1 MELDARSLIVASL
14 LSASLMGAVAVG
26 FTALRGPT
34 RIVGDWGV
42 AVLTFA
48 AGLLGLALR
57 DHIPDWASVALAN
70 ALLIAG
76 WVLALRSLQR
86 FVGEAPWGRA
96 GWIMVGFMFLV
107 QLYFTEVRPDVQVRV
122 VAMGLAAGTLAALAA
137 LLLRRRASAD
147 CRLSCRFAE
156 WIFWAIALLNAAR
169 VVVASLQAPR
179 DLLAPAPFNPAVFL
193 FFSAFVIVSTLA
205 VFAMDIESLQSA
217 LRRAARFDALTGLL
231 NRGAFLEE
239 FSREEA
245 RAERGGPAFSLAVLD
260 LDHFKE
266 VNDRHGHPTGD
277 KVLVAFA
284 DVLRETIRAY
294 DSAGRYGGEEFAL
307 LMPQTDKATATSIVG
322 RVRQALEVR
331 GVVVEG
337 RRIGVTVSAGIAS
350 HGVDGSDW
358 ETLLSAADGA
368 LYEAKNAGRNRVVV
382 AGQSPM

>member
-1 MELDARSLIVASL
+1 MELDPRSLIAASV
-14 LSASLMGAVAVG
+14 LSAVLLGTVSVA
-26 FTALRGPT
+26 FAALRGPT

-42 AVLTFA
+42 AILTFA

-57 DHIPDWASVALAN
+57 ERIPDWGSVALAN

-86 FVGEAPWGRA
+86 FVGAPRRDRA
-96 GWIMVGFMFLV
+96 GWILVGLMFLF
-107 QLYFTEVRPDVQVRV
+107 QLYFTEVRPHVQARV
-122 VAMGLAAGTLAALAA
+122 VAMGLVAGTLAAVAA
-137 LLLRRRASAD
+137 LLLRRRAPAD
-147 CRLSCRFAE
+147 CRVSCRFAE
-156 WIFWAIALLNAAR
+156 AVFWAIALLNAAR

-179 DLLAPAPFNPAVFL
+179 DLLAPAPFSPAVFL

-205 VFAMDIESLQSA
+205 VFAMEIESLQSA

-245 RAERGGPAFSLAVLD
+245 RAERGGPPFSLAVLD
-260 LDHFKE
+260 LDHFKS
-266 VNDRHGHPTGD
+266 VNDRHGHPAGD
-277 KVLVAFA
+277 RVLAAFA
-284 DVLRETIRAY
+284 EILRETIRPY

-307 LMPQTDKATATSIVG
+307 LMPQTDKATAAAIVG
-322 RVRQALEVR
+322 RVRQALEAR

-350 HGVDGSDW
+350 HGVDGGDW
-358 ETLLSAADGA
+358 ETLLSAADTA
-368 LYEAKNAGRNRVVV
+368 LYDAKNAGRNRVVA
-382 AGQSPM
+382 AGA